1 MIHSLKIWSKY
12 FNAVI
17 SGEKTFEVR
26 KNDRGF
32 LVGDLLLLREYDP
45 TAKTFS
51 GKTIGKKVT
60 YILPLSNQL
69 CGGCGEDSTQYVI
82 MAINKPSAD
91 EQATINSC
99 ISKEELP

>member
-1 MIHSLKIWSKY
+1 MIHSLKTWSKY

-32 LVGDLLLLREYDP
+32 LVGDLLILREYDP
-45 TAKTFS
+45 ATKTFS

-82 MAINKPSAD
+82 MAINEPSAED
-91 EQATINSC
+91 RMTISGC
-99 ISKEELP
+99 ISKEDLP